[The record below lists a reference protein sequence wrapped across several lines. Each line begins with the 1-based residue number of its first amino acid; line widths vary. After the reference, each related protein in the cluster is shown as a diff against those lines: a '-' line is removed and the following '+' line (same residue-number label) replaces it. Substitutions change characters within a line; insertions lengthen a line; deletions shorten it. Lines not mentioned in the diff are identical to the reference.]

1 MAAGCATGGLLFG
14 TGDIIAQQIIEKKG
28 KDHDVSSILHV
39 LGSDTER
46 VDSS

>member
-28 KDHDVSSILHV
+28 KDHDVSFMMRFIRSVILN
-39 LGSDTER
+39 LW
-46 VDSS
+46 